1 MSLNKKNILMLAL
14 TATASVY
21 TLAMTINLVGAQ
33 TTAPAQQAPA
43 VAAQPVAADTAKVDP
58 ELDVLDS
65 FSDGIYA
72 RRVQYFSTI
81 KSDIAF
87 KSDNMPEAI
96 KIEYSET
103 FRDFAEPTPRRTAW
117 MMPTDTGWVSA
128 GGADL
133 YEVHLAVLN
142 AAKNEKNGKM
152 VYGPI
157 TISQTFTVDLKDH
170 TKRVEAKFGN
180 KILAFK
186 SAENRD
192 RYAELVAAGS
202 VLELQDMQCA
212 MAPVHP
218 KRPHLAGATLMVV
231 FATEHKGNNGQP
243 LFVRTYN
250 SAHVAASYNDDNCR
264 VISNAAF
271 RKLSDDGRTA
281 AGASILV
288 KQKRLD
294 DMRVPA
300 FTPINPIQN
309 ISCAPLS

>member
-1 MSLNKKNILMLAL
+1 MTVNKKKALMLA
-14 TATASVY
+14 ATAAASLY
-21 TLAMTINLVGAQ
+21 AIIGTINLTNAQ
-33 TTAPAQQAPA
+33 TTGSVPVSTTPAPTSA
-43 VAAQPVAADTAKVDP
+43 

-65 FSDGIYA
+65 FSDRIYE
-72 RRVQYFSTI
+72 RRIQYFSSV
-81 KSDIAF
+81 KHSIAF
-87 KSDNMPEAI
+87 KSDNFPTAL
-96 KIEYSET
+96 KTEYSET
-103 FRDFAEPTPRRTAW
+103 FRDYAEPTPRRTAW

-133 YEVHLAVLN
+133 YEVHRALLN
-142 AAKNEKNGKM
+142 ASRNDKNGKII
-152 VYGPI
+152 YGPI
-157 TISQTFTVDLKDH
+157 TITPDLTTDLKDSS
-170 TKRVEAKFGN
+170 KRVEAKFGN

-192 RYAELVAAGS
+192 RYAELVAAGQ

-231 FATEHKGNNGQP
+231 FATEMKTNDGKP

-250 SAHVAASYNDDNCR
+250 SAHVAASYDNDKCAN
-264 VISNAAF
+264 ISNAAF
-271 RKLSDDGRTA
+271 KKLSDDGRTA

-288 KQKRLD
+288 KQKKLD